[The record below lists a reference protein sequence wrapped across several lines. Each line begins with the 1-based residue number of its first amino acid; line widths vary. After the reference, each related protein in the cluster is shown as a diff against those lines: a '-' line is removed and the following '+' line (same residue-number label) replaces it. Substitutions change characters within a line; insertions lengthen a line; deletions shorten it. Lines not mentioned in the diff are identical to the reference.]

1 MGGSFGGGAGGVGG
15 GGGEQA
21 LLKSRAGISS
31 KMINPDIYFIGDVFH
46 LMHLIV
52 YSFLSLPP
60 APFPSLV
67 NHGGEEKKLPGCTN
81 ITVRARARS
90 TISSE
95 SDCKCVIVPN
105 ISSHMPKH
113 SQEVKF
119 IFPWLMYQQLLTTKA
134 TINGSEMAANR
145 RTQIP
150 RRRSV
155 PRHSSAQG
163 IIYGNKISPKKRA
176 TLGVSQASGIMAPM
190 NFMVCPGIS
199 PKANILPLPDIRK
212 ISPSTVQATKL
223 TIDLTRWRL
232 ASVEFDIIVISR

>member
-67 NHGGEEKKLPGCTN
+67 NHGGEDRKLPGCTN
-81 ITVRARARS
+81 ITVRARAKS

-105 ISSHMPKH
+105 ISSHIPKH
-113 SQEVKF
+113 SQEVNF
-119 IFPWLMYQQLLTTKA
+119 IFPWLMYQELLAMKA
-134 TINGSEMAANR
+134 VISGSDRVAMR
-145 RTQIP
+145 RGQILK
-150 RRRSV
+150 RRSM
-155 PRHSSAQG
+155 PSYSS
-163 IIYGNKISPKKRA
+163 
-176 TLGVSQASGIMAPM
+176 T
-190 NFMVCPGIS
+190 
-199 PKANILPLPDIRK
+199 
-212 ISPSTVQATKL
+212 
-223 TIDLTRWRL
+223 
-232 ASVEFDIIVISR
+232 